1 MASSNRWA
9 SIISSIASFLHF
21 FIVILQVPLFRV
33 PCRTGTCSS
42 PIEVMS
48 SHLMATE
55 LYPAFGPKA
64 LLYPGAIAKSYIKNK
79 TFPSYSK
86 LSKLYHL
93 ANLRKTSASTD
104 LQHLEILAGSYLTV
118 AGAVLGLVRP
128 GRMSL
133 FGTLLIL
140 WGFVREVILK
150 NSASMNP
157 ARSIQINAVTM
168 HIALLCA
175 FLTIRKDVGRLIR
188 CCRTRRGAKPPRFK
202 AKDM

>member
-42 PIEVMS
+42 PIE
-48 SHLMATE
+48 
-55 LYPAFGPKA
+55 
-64 LLYPGAIAKSYIKNK
+64 NK

-93 ANLRKTSASTD
+93 ANLRKTSASAD

-150 NSASMNP
+150 NSANMNP

>member
-1 MASSNRWA
+1 MVSWLLRIDGQASSRLLLLL
-9 SIISSIASFLHF
+9 LHF

-150 NSASMNP
+150 NSANMNP
-157 ARSIQINAVTM
+157 ARSIQINTVTM
-168 HIALLCA
+168 QIALLCA

-188 CCRTRRGAKPPRFK
+188 CCRTRARCEASTV
-202 AKDM
+202 

>member
-9 SIISSIASFLHF
+9 GFISSLASFLHF

-33 PCRTGTCSS
+33 PCRTGTCTS

-48 SHLMATE
+48 SHLIATD

-86 LSKLYHL
+86 LSKLY
-93 ANLRKTSASTD
+93 NMTKLRKTSASTD

-118 AGAVLGLVRP
+118 AGAVSGLMRP

-150 NSASMNP
+150 NSANMNS
-157 ARSIQINAVTM
+157 ARSIHIYPVTM

-175 FLTIRKDVGRLIR
+175 FLTMRKDVRRLIR
-188 CCRTRRGAKPPRFK
+188 CCRTRRGAKPLLYK
-202 AKDM
+202 AKNM